1 MDWRRRR
8 VRRSKGADQ
17 AIEGFLAR
25 KALSLRRFCETHV
38 GRNAMHSF
46 NPMKCSLKVL
56 PVLLTIHVF
65 FACSPIDFAEV
76 WAQQPQRGQGEIGPV
91 HLSMKREGDGAK
103 KYHWLF
109 KERKSEEPKETE
121 RYTGLFDSLDKEIK
135 EARRLYLSGDLE
147 NAVLKYRSAID
158 GFEAILDDIPQGS
171 SLLMELEQRL
181 KIFDELAVKMLGPVQ
196 NEIPEEASSKIFHIM
211 EKRRLVQRIMVLKKL
226 PRLDFFDV
234 PGRLMDQEGRV
245 LQALLETRLAAPSQE
260 NTQREDS
267 LKSQLAEV
275 RQAIQKASE
284 RYTLLRAGLPIS
296 LAELR
301 NDLLGPKEALLDINM
316 LPDRVLVG
324 VLTKEHARYYQ
335 FAGTRTD
342 IDKVVFQLQDKLR
355 EFSQGERTTFM
366 GHAWKEPCRRLY
378 RSLIGPL
385 PSLPQDK
392 TTIFVI
398 PDRSLWYLPFS
409 ALLDAEDRPLGQGR
423 VISLIPSGDILKLLR
438 ITPGKKATKTKA
450 EPSLLLF
457 ESIPWI
463 PEEEVQERKTGSQKV
478 DKSRDVNLSEEERLE
493 RLILTNPVYPKPS
506 DIVITVQK
514 LFPKFEVWVGPTATL
529 DHFLHRGEGRE
540 DVTLLALP
548 LSVWDKVSA
557 ERQPM
562 CFFSPDKRGQRTL
575 PVQQLFA
582 HSMPSRLM
590 VFPVAWFNVPERD
603 TPSGEGPLLLN
614 LALFYAG
621 VKLSFCNYSDPNWG
635 SDEPFLIHFLKK
647 VAGHAPIGET
657 LAQFP
662 REMPAGL
669 DSSFTG
675 KPPSWTGWI
684 LAGDVNVP

>member
-1 MDWRRRR
+1 MTL
-8 VRRSKGADQ
+8 
-17 AIEGFLAR
+17 ETL
-25 KALSLRRFCETHV
+25 LRESNGCCETRV
-38 GRNAMHSF
+38 GKDAMHRSNAM
-46 NPMKCSLKVL
+46 KCYLAVL
-56 PVLLTIHVF
+56 PVLLMSHVF
-65 FACSPIDFAEV
+65 FSCSSIGFAEV
-76 WAQQPQRGQGEIGPV
+76 YTQQLQRGQGGIVPQHV
-91 HLSMKREGDGAK
+91 SMKRGEDGAK

-121 RYTGLFDSLDKEIK
+121 RYTGLFDGLDREIK
-135 EARRLYLSGDLE
+135 EARKLYLSGDLE
-147 NAVLKYRSAID
+147 NAILKYRSAID
-158 GFEAILDDIPQGS
+158 GFEAILDDIPQGN
-171 SLLMELEQRL
+171 SLLKELEQRL
-181 KIFDELAVKMLGPVQ
+181 KIFDELSVKVLGPVHD
-196 NEIPEEASSKIFHIM
+196 EIPEEASSKIFHIM

-234 PGRLMDQEGRV
+234 PARLLDQEAQL
-245 LQALLETRLAAPSQE
+245 LQALLEARLAAQSQE
-260 NTQREDS
+260 NAQKEDS

-296 LAELR
+296 LSELR
-301 NDLLGPKEALLDINM
+301 KDILGQKEGLLDINM

-335 FAGTRTD
+335 FAATRAD

-378 RSLIGPL
+378 RALIGPL

-392 TTIFVI
+392 TTLFVI
-398 PDRSLWYLPFS
+398 PDRALWYLPFS
-409 ALLDAEDRPLGQGR
+409 ALLDAEDRPLGQDR
-423 VISLIPSGDILKLLR
+423 VISLVPSGDILKLLR
-438 ITPGKKATKTKA
+438 ITLGKKATKTKA
-450 EPSLLLF
+450 DPSLLLF

-478 DKSRDVNLSEEERLE
+478 DKGRDLNVSEEERLE

-506 DIVITVQK
+506 EIVISVQK
-514 LFPKFEVWVGPTATL
+514 LFPKFEVWVGSTATL
-529 DHFLHRGEGRE
+529 DHFLQRGEGRE

-575 PVQQLFA
+575 PIQQLFA
-582 HSMPSRLM
+582 HPMASRLM
-590 VFPVAWFNVPERD
+590 VFPVAWFNVLERD
-603 TPSGEGPLLLN
+603 NPTGEGPLLLN

-621 VKLSFCNYSDPNWG
+621 VKLSLCNYSDPNWG

-647 VAGHAPIGET
+647 VAGRASIGET

-662 REMPAGL
+662 REMPVGL

-684 LAGDVNVP
+684 LSGDVNVP

>member
-1 MDWRRRR
+1 
-8 VRRSKGADQ
+8 
-17 AIEGFLAR
+17 
-25 KALSLRRFCETHV
+25 
-38 GRNAMHSF
+38 MHSF
-46 NPMKCSLKVL
+46 HPMKSYLKVFCML
-56 PVLLTIHVF
+56 FVIHGLMTGV
-65 FACSPIDFAEV
+65 PMGFAEV
-76 WAQQPQRGQGEIGPV
+76 FAEHAPGAQGGIAPLHV
-91 HLSMKREGDGAK
+91 SMKREDEQSK

-109 KERKSEEPKETE
+109 RERKSEEAHETE
-121 RYTGLFDSLDKEIK
+121 KYTGLFDSLDKEIK
-135 EARRLYLSGDLE
+135 EARKLYLSGDLD
-147 NAVLKYRSAID
+147 NAILKYRSAID
-158 GFEAILDDIPQGS
+158 GFESILDDIPQS
-171 SLLMELEQRL
+171 SPLLKDLEQRL
-181 KIFDELAVKMLGPVQ
+181 KIFDELAVKVLGPVQ
-196 NEIPEEASSKIFHIM
+196 NEIPEEASNKIFHIM

-226 PRLDFFDV
+226 PKLDFVDV
-234 PGRLMDQEGRV
+234 PARLMDQEEGLLR
-245 LQALLETRLAAPSQE
+245 ALLEARLASPSQE
-260 NTQREDS
+260 NAQREES
-267 LKSQLAEV
+267 LKSQLKEV

-284 RYTLLRAGLPIS
+284 RYTLFRAGLPIS
-296 LAELR
+296 LSELR
-301 NDLLGPKEALLDINM
+301 KDILEQKEGLLDINM
-316 LPDRVLVG
+316 LPDRMLVG
-324 VLTKEHARYYQ
+324 VITKEHARYYQ
-335 FAGTRTD
+335 FPGTRTD

-385 PSLPQDK
+385 PALPQDK
-392 TTIFVI
+392 TTLFVI

-409 ALLDAEDRPLGQGR
+409 ALLDPEDRPFGQDR
-423 VISLIPSGDILKLLR
+423 VVSLIPSGDILKLLR
-438 ITPGKKATKTKA
+438 VARGNKATKTKA
-450 EPSLLLF
+450 QPSLLLF

-478 DKSRDVNLSEEERLE
+478 DKGRDLKLSEEERLE

-506 DIVITVQK
+506 DIVIAVQK
-514 LFPKFEVWVGPTATL
+514 LFAKFEVWVGPTATL
-529 DHFLHRGEGRE
+529 DHFLERGEGRE

-582 HSMPSRLM
+582 HSMASRLM
-590 VFPVAWFNVPERD
+590 VFPVAWFNVLERD
-603 TPSGEGPLLLN
+603 NPTGEGPLLLN
-614 LALFYAG
+614 LALFYSG

-647 VAGHAPIGET
+647 VAGRGPIGEILT
-657 LAQFP
+657 QFP
-662 REMPAGL
+662 REMPSGL